1 MSISN
6 ASNADNLAIGRE
18 AISALNSAERNTAT
32 WQAKATFVLCQAYD
46 TTLFEAS
53 VTPRTKDAETYVFS
67 FSLDT
72 LSRDWDNWTN
82 GEKSAAVD
90 LIFLKLFDVKQ
101 ANDAQRMALKRV
113 LFPAIQL
120 AGKCVMPSE
129 DVALTPKGA
138 LTVPYYVMNV
148 RPDADDEAALA
159 RYTAMEDSRAFITGK
174 RQGEYYADLVKAL
187 KPKAERGA
195 RQTTAKVQ
203 TGGKVTRETV
213 EEALAFAFGRPA
225 LAKDIAALVYEE
237 GGLDDLTKWVRDR
250 NA

>member
-6 ASNADNLAIGRE
+6 TANADIIAIGRE

-46 TTLFEAS
+46 TTLFEAP
-53 VTPRTKDAETYVFS
+53 VTPRTKDADTYILTFP
-67 FSLDT
+67 LDT
-72 LSRDWDNWTN
+72 LARDWDNWTN
-82 GEKSAAVD
+82 GEKGAAVD
-90 LIFLKLFDVKQ
+90 LIFSKLFDVKQ
-101 ANDAQRMALKRV
+101 ASDAQRMALKRV

-120 AGKCVMPSE
+120 AGKCTMPSE

-138 LTVPYYVMNV
+138 LTVPYHVMNA

-159 RYTAMEDSRAFITGK
+159 RYEAMEDSKAFITGK
-174 RQGEYYADLVKAL
+174 RQGEFYADLVKAL
-187 KPKAERGA
+187 KPRAERGA
-195 RQTTAKVQ
+195 RQTTAKAP
-203 TGGKVTRETV
+203 TGVKVTRESV

-225 LAKDIAALVYEE
+225 LAKDIAALVYED
-237 GGLDDLTKWVRDR
+237 GGLDDLAKWIRDR